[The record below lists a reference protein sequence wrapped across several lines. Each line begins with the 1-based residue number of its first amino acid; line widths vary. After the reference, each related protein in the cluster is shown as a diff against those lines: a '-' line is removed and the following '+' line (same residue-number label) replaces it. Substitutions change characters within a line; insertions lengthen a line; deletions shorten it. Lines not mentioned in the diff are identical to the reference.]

1 MIPQRNLSLLANRL
15 YKEHGGRRIP
25 EALLER
31 DYCLAWFLVGLSQ
44 SKLRDLLIFKGGTAL
59 KRCHFG
65 DYRFSEDLDFT
76 LARRVEFAEIRAA
89 LEEVYGLAA
98 KASGIRFSFEAED
111 RQTHINTY
119 TFYLRYQGPL
129 PTSNTVK
136 VDMTIS
142 EILLFP
148 IEQIPVLRSYP
159 EFEDVPEDCPI
170 SVYSLNEIT
179 TEKIVALQDRARNEP
194 RDLYDLWFLTSH
206 SGVDIGQWVWQAGLA
221 HFGSLFWPT
230 PGLLK
235 FREIFIPS
243 SSRRWDCGNRCQA
256 ISKVCGKGGKTV
268 LSFSHAFHKP
278 SIPPPLSVGRTT
290 QVTLC

>member
-25 EALLER
+25 EAVLER

-76 LARRVEFAEIRAA
+76 LANRVKFTEIRAG
-89 LEEVYGLAA
+89 LEEVYELVAQG
-98 KASGIRFSFEAED
+98 SGIRFSFEAED
-111 RQTHINTY
+111 RQTHVNSY
-119 TFYLRYQGPL
+119 TFYLRYQGSL

-136 VDMTIS
+136 VDITIA

-148 IEQIPVLRSYP
+148 VEQLPVLRTYP
-159 EFEDVPEDCPI
+159 EFEDVPEDRPI
-170 SVYSLNEIT
+170 PVYSLNEIA

-206 SGVDIGQWVWQAGLA
+206 AGVDIGHLIVAITEKLR
-221 HFGSLFWPT
+221 
-230 PGLLK
+230 
-235 FREIFIPS
+235 FREKNIAGVEDRILAKEARLMALWNGRLGHQMEALPQFDDVFRIV
-243 SSRRWDCGNRCQA
+243 RRELRRAD
-256 ISKVCGKGGKTV
+256 
-268 LSFSHAFHKP
+268 FP
-278 SIPPPLSVGRTT
+278 D
-290 QVTLC
+290 

>member
-25 EALLER
+25 EAVLER
-31 DYCLAWFLVGLSQ
+31 DYCLAWFLAGLSE

-76 LARRVEFAEIRAA
+76 LARKVEFAEIREG
-89 LEEVYGLAA
+89 LEDLYELVAQ
-98 KASGIRFSFEAED
+98 ASGIRFSFEAED
-111 RQTHINTY
+111 RQTHVNSY

-136 VDMTIS
+136 VDITVA
-142 EILLFP
+142 EIMLFP
-148 IEQIPVLRSYP
+148 VEQLPVLRTYP
-159 EFEDVPEDCPI
+159 EFEDVPEDRPV
-170 SVYSLNEIT
+170 SVYSLNEIA

-206 SGVDIGQWVWQAGLA
+206 ADIDIDHLIGAVTEKLRFREKDILGIEDRILAKEARLMTLWNGRLGHQMEALPQYDEVFRTVRRELRQAG
-221 HFGSLFWPT
+221 FP
-230 PGLLK
+230 
-235 FREIFIPS
+235 
-243 SSRRWDCGNRCQA
+243 Q
-256 ISKVCGKGGKTV
+256 
-268 LSFSHAFHKP
+268 
-278 SIPPPLSVGRTT
+278 
-290 QVTLC
+290 